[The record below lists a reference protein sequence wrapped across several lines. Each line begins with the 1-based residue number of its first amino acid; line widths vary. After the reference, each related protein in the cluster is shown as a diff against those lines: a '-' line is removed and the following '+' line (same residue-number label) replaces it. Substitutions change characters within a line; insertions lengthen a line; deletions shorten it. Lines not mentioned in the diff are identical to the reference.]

1 MYIINHGHLNDKT
14 VLEDYYYVLYLHITA
29 TIFRYISS
37 KTQLRRKNLKIYYL
51 EKALYIRIMFPVIT
65 YNLLYNDTISY
76 IDTV

>member
-29 TIFRYISS
+29 AIFHYMSS
-37 KTQLRRKNLKIYYL
+37 KTQLRRKNLKIYYY

-65 YNLLYNDTISY
+65 SDLLYNDTY